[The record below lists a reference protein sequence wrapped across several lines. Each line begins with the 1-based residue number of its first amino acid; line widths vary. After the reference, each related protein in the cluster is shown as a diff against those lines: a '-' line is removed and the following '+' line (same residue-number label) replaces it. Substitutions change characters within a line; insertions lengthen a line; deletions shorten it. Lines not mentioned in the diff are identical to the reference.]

1 MSEEVEIERLD
12 NEPQPCDQGD
22 DELINGD
29 DDETKKDDETADDI
43 IEQMTVTA
51 EESTDAVQDPLSLDN
66 ENHKELE
73 LMNDINSLQTDLK
86 KAESKANTL
95 QQQLHAMEKVVYIMS
110 CHLLTFQH
118 TVQIRCRLIHD
129 NFRGRFRPGRLVC
142 QCHDSGEG
150 GET

>member
-12 NEPQPCDQGD
+12 NEPEQCDQGD

-43 IEQMTVTA
+43 IEQMTVRA

-95 QQQLHAMEKVVYIMS
+95 QQQLHAMEKVVHIIS

-118 TVQIRCRLIHD
+118 TVQICCRFIHD
-129 NFRGRFRPGRLVC
+129 HF
-142 QCHDSGEG
+142 
-150 GET
+150 